1 MRRATPPFRVD
12 HVGSLLR
19 PERLLRAREQFA
31 AGQLP
36 AQDLRA
42 AEDDAIAKA
51 VRMQE
56 EVGQLED
63 PDQLKRRIDRTS
75 RYVPLDQLC
84 LSPQCGFSSTVEG
97 NTLTDDEEVA
107 KLRLIVDVARDVWGD

>member
-1 MRRATPPFRVD
+1 MRRTTPPFRAD

-31 AGQLP
+31 AGKLP

-42 AEDDAIAKA
+42 VEDDAIAEA

-56 EVGQLED
+56 DVGASQ
-63 PDQLKRRIDRTS
+63 
-75 RYVPLDQLC
+75 YVPLDQLC

-97 NTLTDDEEVA
+97 NTLTHDEEVA